1 MIVLLMGPAGSGK
14 TTIGTM
20 LAAQLKW
27 EFVDGDSL
35 HPASNVEKIR
45 RGIPLTDED
54 RRPWLD
60 AIHDVMESRSADG
73 RDLIVGCSA
82 LKQTYRERLLG
93 VPGVNLVYLKGS
105 FELLKR
111 RLHERTGHF
120 AGEQIL
126 ASQFADLEEPDDAV
140 AVDISAPPEAI
151 VTEIRKRLG
160 LT

>member
-1 MIVLLMGPAGSGK
+1 MGPAGSGK

-60 AIHDVMESRSADG
+60 AIHDAMQSRSAEG
-73 RDLIVGCSA
+73 RDLIVASSA

-93 VPGVNLVYLKGS
+93 VPGVNLVYLKG
-105 FELLKR
+105 
-111 RLHERTGHF
+111 
-120 AGEQIL
+120 
-126 ASQFADLEEPDDAV
+126 
-140 AVDISAPPEAI
+140 
-151 VTEIRKRLG
+151 
-160 LT
+160 